1 MICLRYGLSVVCLNA
16 IGDCSGY
23 TSALGCRWEFL
34 LVHDRLTVLL
44 VAHRGILT
52 GSRVNLTHNG
62 CVNTA

>member
-1 MICLRYGLSVVCLNA
+1 MICLRYGLSFDCLNT
-16 IGDCSGY
+16 IGNCSGY

-52 GSRVNLTHNG
+52 ESPVNLMHNG
-62 CVNTA
+62 GVNTA